1 MDSTFWEIFLM
12 FIGIIIGGVLVW
24 ILFSQKSKSGIV
36 IAEERLRIAAE
47 SEVNLKS
54 RLISAEKTG
63 EELRSER
70 EKLTLELNRRNI
82 EFENLRRRSEEQ
94 RAETDK
100 IHEKF
105 EKEFEN
111 LANRILD
118 EKASRFTHQNKEN
131 IDAILKPLQEKI
143 MHFEK
148 RVEETNKED
157 IHRSA
162 DLRQQIIG
170 LKELN
175 MQMSKEANNLT
186 KALKGDSK
194 LQGNWGEMILESVLE
209 KSGLQ
214 KDREY
219 FRQQSFVTEEGNR
232 LFPDYII
239 LLPGDKR
246 LIVDSKVSLTAY
258 EKLVNSI
265 NEEDKPQY
273 LKDHLLSLKNHI
285 KGLSEKNYHRLYE
298 MESPDF
304 VLLFI
309 PIESAFAIA
318 SMENPRLY
326 AEAFDKNIIL
336 VTPTTLLAV
345 LKTIDSMWQN
355 EKQKQNAI
363 EIATHAGK
371 LYDAFAN
378 LTNDLVKVGHQLN
391 ATQNTYSDA
400 MKKLSEGRGNLVSR
414 VEKLKA
420 LGVKANR
427 TINDKLLSGAI
438 DEGEHDESPTS

>member
-1 MDSTFWEIFLM
+1 MDSIFWTIIF
-12 FIGIIIGGVLVW
+12 IIIGTAAGAVLTYLVMH
-24 ILFSQKSKSGIV
+24 QKSKSQTGIL
-36 IAEERLRIAAE
+36 EERLRI
-47 SEVNLKS
+47 
-54 RLISAEKTG
+54 SAENEISFKNRLSLA
-63 EELRSER
+63 EQER
-70 EKLTLELNRRNI
+70 EEFRSGRERLALELSRRNV
-82 EFENLRRRSEEQ
+82 EFEILRQRQAEQ
-94 RAETDK
+94 QAEAEK
-100 IHEKF
+100 LYEKF
-105 EKEFEN
+105 GKEFEN
-111 LANRILD
+111 LANKILE
-118 EKASRFTHQNKEN
+118 EKSSKFTHLNKEN
-131 IDAILKPLQEKI
+131 MDAILRPLQERI

-175 MQMSKEANNLT
+175 LQMSKEAQNLT
-186 KALKGDSK
+186 RALKGDTK

-214 KDREY
+214 KGREY
-219 FRQQSFVTEEGNR
+219 FRQQSFVTEEGSR

-246 LIVDSKVSLTAY
+246 LVIDSKVSLIAY
-258 EKLVNSI
+258 ESFVNSTE
-265 NEEDKPQY
+265 EEDKPGY
-273 LKDHLLSLKNHI
+273 LKDHILSIKSHI
-285 KGLSEKNYHRLYE
+285 KGLAEKNYHKLYE
-298 MESPDF
+298 MQSPDF

-363 EIATHAGK
+363 EIATSAGR
-371 LYDAFAN
+371 LYDAFAM
-378 LTNDLVKVGHQLN
+378 LTNDLMRLGNQLN
-391 ATQNTYSDA
+391 TAQNTYSDT
-400 MKKLSEGRGNLVSR
+400 MRKLSEGRGNLVSR
-414 VEKLKA
+414 VEKLKS
-420 LGVKANR
+420 LGVKASKAIHNQ
-427 TINDKLLSGAI
+427 LLSEA
-438 DEGEHDESPTS
+438 HDEEEEG